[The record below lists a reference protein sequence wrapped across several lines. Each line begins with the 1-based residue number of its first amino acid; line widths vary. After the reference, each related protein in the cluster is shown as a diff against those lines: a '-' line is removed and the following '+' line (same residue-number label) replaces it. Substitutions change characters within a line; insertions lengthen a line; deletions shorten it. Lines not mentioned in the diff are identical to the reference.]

1 MLRFDRLL
9 LTIALCVLLTIL
21 FSYGKQGL
29 AVPGNESLYNIGTGV
44 DFVEKEEPLVIV
56 YDENIDKA
64 IEQYFSSLETTPS
77 NVLDEEQRILNSA
90 DLEPIKSSQEP
101 KPVNGGKQFQYIV
114 KPGDSI
120 WALASRFKV
129 SVGTIISANPGK
141 KREIIH
147 PGDKLSIPAEN
158 GLTYKVK
165 NGDTLSGIAA
175 KYRISINNIRDRNN
189 IVGDNLKINQQLF
202 LPGATPIK
210 VRQYIKEKM
219 FIMPVQGRITS
230 SYGYRTH
237 PITRKRSF
245 HYGIDIAA
253 PAGTAIKAAASGV
266 VVFSSNSGGYGKMV
280 ILRHKEGYFSIYA
293 HARKLLVRK
302 GQAVRRGQKIAE
314 IGDTGVAT
322 GNHLHFEIKR
332 GRKKINPLVALK
344 KKIKVVKKS

>member
-21 FSYGKQGL
+21 YSYGKQGL
-29 AVPGNESLYNIGTGV
+29 AVPDNEHLYNIGTSLEPVG
-44 DFVEKEEPLVIV
+44 KEERLVVV

-77 NVLDEEQRILNSA
+77 NVLEEEQRVLNSA
-90 DLEPIKSSQEP
+90 DLDAVKPSLEAE
-101 KPVNGGKQFQYIV
+101 PVNQGKQFHYVV
-114 KPGDSI
+114 KQGDSI

-147 PGDKLSIPAEN
+147 PGDKLFIPAEN

-165 NGDTLSGIAA
+165 SGDTLSYIAA
-175 KYRISINNIRDRNN
+175 KHKVSVNNIRERNN
-189 IVGDNLKINQQLF
+189 IVGDKLKINQQLF

-210 VRQYIKEKM
+210 VKQYIREKM
-219 FIMPVQGRITS
+219 FIMPVRGRITS
-230 SYGYRTH
+230 NYGYRTH
-237 PITRKRSF
+237 PITRRRSF

-332 GRKKINPLVALK
+332 GTKKINPLVALK